1 MTKEEMRE
9 YQRKYYERNKEKA
22 QAYYAKNKDKIS
34 ARSREYYS
42 KHRENQAKYA
52 RKYNAEHKEKH
63 LAYVNKYVATH
74 REEYNAYQRKWRL
87 EHPDSVAKTRSKYL
101 SVPANKKKANDRSLK
116 YNAEHKEEVSRRGK
130 EYYQKHKEKRAAW
143 RSAYR
148 ARKSHNGGNYTATE
162 WEELLM
168 RYDYTC
174 LRCGRDDVKMTVD
187 HVIPLDQGGT
197 NGIGNIQCLCFSCNS
212 AKGKKYADYRYL

>member
-1 MTKEEMRE
+1 MMTKEEMRE

-42 KHRENQAKYA
+42 KHRE
-52 RKYNAEHKEKH
+52 
-63 LAYVNKYVATH
+63 
-74 REEYNAYQRKWRL
+74 
-87 EHPDSVAKTRSKYL
+87 
-101 SVPANKKKANDRSLK
+101 
-116 YNAEHKEEVSRRGK
+116 NAEHKEEVSRRGK

-197 NGIGNIQCLCFSCNS
+197 NSIGNIQCLCFSCNS
-212 AKGKKYADYRYL
+212 AKGAKYADYRYL